1 MSPAALCSVSMG
13 HLMRFETH
21 DYYSYRI
28 RNEGLVEMQFYS
40 IGLLELQDMKFGA
53 IMST

>member
-1 MSPAALCSVSMG
+1 MSPAALCSVSVG
-13 HLMRFETH
+13 HLIRFETH
-21 DYYSYRI
+21 DHYSYGI

-40 IGLLELQDMKFGA
+40 VGLLKSQDMKFGA